1 MKAFKKLLFSAMC
14 IMAIVTIASCDKD
27 NSGTGGKGGGK
38 THAEYIDLGLRSGTL
53 WKSVNEENEYDYY
66 DFFTFDEAVG
76 TFGDKLPTKEQF
88 EELKAYCQWT
98 WTDNG
103 YKVVGPNGKSIFLP
117 AAGYRTGNNNGN
129 VSYVGSGGY
138 YWSST
143 SGDSRVAWRLDFF
156 SDYINV
162 YFGAERSCAQS
173 VRLVQN

>member
-1 MKAFKKLLFSAMC
+1 MC
-14 IMAIVTIASCDKD
+14 IMAIFTIVGCDKD
-27 NSGTGGKGGGK
+27 NSGTGGKVGGK

-53 WKSVNEENEYDYY
+53 WKNANEENEYDYY

-76 TFGDKLPTKEQF
+76 TFGDKLPTKEHF

-103 YKVVGPNGKSIFLP
+103 YKVVGPNGNYIVLP
-117 AAGYRTGNNNGN
+117 AAGWRDNYGNIIG
-129 VSYVGSGGY
+129 VGSVGD

-143 SGDSRVAWRLDFF
+143 PSVSELNDAWSLNFDSCYVRLGDYGRRRN
-156 SDYINV
+156 Y
-162 YFGAERSCAQS
+162 GHS